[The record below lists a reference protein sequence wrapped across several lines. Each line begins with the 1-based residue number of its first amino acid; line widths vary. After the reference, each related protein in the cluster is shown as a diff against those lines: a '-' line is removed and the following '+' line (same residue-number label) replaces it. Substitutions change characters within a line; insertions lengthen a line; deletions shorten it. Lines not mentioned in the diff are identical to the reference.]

1 MQDANERDQGREAAG
16 ARLLVRPAVDV
27 STLLPGLLLKNSPLL
42 LMGFFLLFIASGES
56 DGRETPGYVMAAGI
70 LLLVGWR
77 AVAEAWHS
85 MPVEQVDGVMLLGD
99 EWVLTRQAPS
109 AVVVRHLWKAH
120 WMTLLRCG
128 SKDIPVRY
136 HRLAAADKQHALELA
151 RRFGVKVW
159 TKSAWEKPKRVY
171 WR

>member
-1 MQDANERDQGREAAG
+1 MQEDDKRGAVG
-16 ARLLVRPAVDV
+16 ARLPVRPAVEV

-42 LMGFFLLFIASGES
+42 LMGFFLLFIANGES
-56 DGRETPGYVMAAGI
+56 DGREMPGYVMAVGI

-77 AVAEAWHS
+77 VVAEAWHS

-99 EWVLTRQAPS
+99 EWVVTRQAPS
-109 AVVVRHLWKAH
+109 AVVVRHLWKVQ
-120 WMTLLRCG
+120 WVTLLRCG

-136 HRLAAADKQHALELA
+136 HRLKKEDKQHALELA